1 LLVTVSLYVDLH
13 IWIMLMPLSR
23 DISASHFELVF
34 GIANL
39 AAQNAP
45 ANEQYTQNST
55 IIFG

>member
-1 LLVTVSLYVDLH
+1 
-13 IWIMLMPLSR
+13 MLMPLSR